1 MSSLSLEK
9 FGNNLPVSGIVAL
22 SQVAVGFG
30 VGLLL
35 ADKLDRSV
43 REKAAIALIGAGLA
57 TVIPVVAGIINNVS
71 NRPASSRRVRRQ
83 LESIRDDTGLS
94 NGYESY

>member
-43 REKAAIALIGAGLA
+43 REKAAIALIGAGVA
-57 TVIPVVAGIINNVS
+57 TVLPVVAGIINNVS
-71 NRPASSRRVRRQ
+71 NRPESSRRVRRQ

>member
-43 REKAAIALIGAGLA
+43 REKAAIALIGAGVA
-57 TVIPVVAGIINNVS
+57 TVLPVVAGIINNVS
-71 NRPASSRRVRRQ
+71 NRPDSSRRVRRQ